1 MYLHSRRAATTVFFN
16 WNIAKISGG
25 TINGYVGNA
34 YGNETCDKGDLT
46 ISDNAVVN
54 GGVQSATAA
63 GNDSSDKKNLI
74 KITDNAKVAGAITS
88 ADVKYVSVSG
98 GYFTT
103 DPSKYLATSTD
114 ADRKYIAKAV
124 TGDYKFHVE
133 LADKNDLQVV
143 PVAGATSAPNKEE
156 LKNNKD
162 IPSDKVDNIVAAAKA
177 VSAPEISKAAQEV
190 AANISDNSNTLGKQ
204 YQDAAK
210 NEVPHQEKNRSSYLS
225 GCRAEGV

>member
-1 MYLHSRRAATTVFFN
+1 MNINKGTFKFSDTNVGAFSSLIHNGWYDGSKNTAQQNAVMTINGGDFTQGTGGKITVKNDDYGELEIKGGVFTQPQKN
-16 WNIAKISGG
+16 YYCILSYNIAKISGG

-46 ISDNAVVN
+46 ISDDAVIN

-103 DPSKYLATSTD
+103 DPSAYVASG
-114 ADRKYIAKAV
+114 Y
-124 TGDYKFHVE
+124 
-133 LADKNDLQVV
+133 
-143 PVAGATSAPNKEE
+143 VAGTS
-156 LKNNKD
+156 D
-162 IPSDKVDNIVAAAKA
+162 VSGYSYKVVAKTNTGSVE
-177 VSAPEISKAAQEV
+177 VSLLLQTRK
-190 AANISDNSNTLGKQ
+190 L
-204 YQDAAK
+204 
-210 NEVPHQEKNRSSYLS
+210 R
-225 GCRAEGV
+225 